1 MKESDEDM
9 MKAALKKPKGSEVCD
24 IRSFSTFRILTSSQP
39 KAKKNI
45 TTDLIGD
52 KVGRIHVG
60 KQDLTQLQTRKMKGL
75 KRSRG
80 DVDADGDAAMGD
92 AGDAGKKP
100 KV

>member
-1 MKESDEDM
+1 MYM
-9 MKAALKKPKGSEVCD
+9 M
-24 IRSFSTFRILTSSQP
+24 LTRLQP

-80 DVDADGDAAMGD
+80 DVDGDGDAAMAD